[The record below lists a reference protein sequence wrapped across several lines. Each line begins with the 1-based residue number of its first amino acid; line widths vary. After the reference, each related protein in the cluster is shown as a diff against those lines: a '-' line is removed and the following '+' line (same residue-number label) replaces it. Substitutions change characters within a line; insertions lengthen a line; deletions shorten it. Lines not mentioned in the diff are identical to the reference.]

1 MLAAGKVPNGTLR
14 FVTAE
19 IMAEPAEIGRGSDEM
34 IAQLAGITAEPTDT
48 DLYRWGRTAG
58 PALEAKASDTRLP
71 LVLLAQVAAAREQSM
86 DVHTWRSTNAQA
98 EARWLNYLAGTG
110 YPLSPIEQTVIDK
123 MAASVDDEEQPDT
136 AEIPGNDPTGD
147 DVAA

>member
-1 MLAAGKVPNGTLR
+1 LLTAGKVPKGTLR

-19 IMAEPAEIGRGSDEM
+19 IMADPAEIGRGSDEM
-34 IAQLAGITAEPTDT
+34 IAQLAGITAESTET
-48 DLYRWGRTAG
+48 DLYRWSRTAG
-58 PALEAKASDTRLP
+58 PTLEAKASDARLP

-86 DVHTWRSTNAQA
+86 DVHTWRSPTAQA
-98 EARWLNYLAGTG
+98 EARWLTFLAGTG
-110 YPLSPIEQTVIDK
+110 YPLSSIEQTVINK

-136 AEIPGNDPTGD
+136 PDGPGPESTGD

>member
-1 MLAAGKVPNGTLR
+1 
-14 FVTAE
+14 
-19 IMAEPAEIGRGSDEM
+19 
-34 IAQLAGITAEPTDT
+34 
-48 DLYRWGRTAG
+48 
-58 PALEAKASDTRLP
+58 
-71 LVLLAQVAAAREQSM
+71 M
-86 DVHTWRSTNAQA
+86 DVHTWRSPTAQA

-136 AEIPGNDPTGD
+136 AEAPGTESVGD